1 MEKKDLEVNWDQYF
15 QSIRSVCPW
24 SLQSFRQGR
33 IDFVPFSWEGI
44 RARDHTWIRLTQPN
58 FDAVIYQTLND
69 TSSEELDYICEYM
82 EQSKHCIYFWS
93 HPDYTKG
100 DWNQAPVPI
109 IIQQDRKHLLKARQ
123 AIIKH
128 K

>member
-1 MEKKDLEVNWDQYF
+1 VEKRDLEVNWDQYF

-44 RARDHTWIRLTQPN
+44 QARDISWKKLTQPN
-58 FDAVIYQTLND
+58 FDAVVYQTLQN
-69 TSSEELDYICEYM
+69 TSIEELDHICELM
-82 EQSKHCIYFWS
+82 ERSKYCIYFWS

-100 DWNQAPVPI
+100 DHNQAPVPI
-109 IIQQDRKHLLKARQ
+109 IIQQDRTQLTKARSGLK
-123 AIIKH
+123 KH